1 MEYSAYYE
9 TKLYPVQDAV
19 LKTLKTLELPFY
31 LTGGTALSRGY
42 YNHRYSDDLDLFV
55 NNDKHFLQN
64 TENAINKL
72 KKSEF
77 YVETEAMSNSHVR
90 IKINSGIDGLNKK
103 GLKIDFVNDI
113 PVHFG
118 VLKKTPVYYQ
128 TDSIRNILSN
138 KYTALYRISPKDIV
152 DICEIA
158 KHTQFCWKD
167 IINEAEQK
175 ESGIDLKEVS
185 EIFKMYDENT
195 LSKIHW
201 IKAPDYNLL
210 NLQINQI
217 AYDMITMSNNSL
229 FNKQEKINMIEN
241 KLVNLNK
248 EQKDTIIQTTEYSA
262 KKMSSGN
269 YPDNNNDNNNKK
281 HK

>member
-19 LKTLKTLELPFY
+19 LKTLETLELPFY

-103 GLKIDFVNDI
+103 GLKIDLSSYRNAI
-113 PVHFG
+113 IAAN
-118 VLKKTPVYYQ
+118 KK
-128 TDSIRNILSN
+128 R
-138 KYTALYRISPKDIV
+138 
-152 DICEIA
+152 
-158 KHTQFCWKD
+158 
-167 IINEAEQK
+167 
-175 ESGIDLKEVS
+175 G
-185 EIFKMYDENT
+185 
-195 LSKIHW
+195 
-201 IKAPDYNLL
+201 
-210 NLQINQI
+210 
-217 AYDMITMSNNSL
+217 
-229 FNKQEKINMIEN
+229 
-241 KLVNLNK
+241 
-248 EQKDTIIQTTEYSA
+248 EYASA
-262 KKMSSGN
+262 KEEIEQMQKLGIQG
-269 YPDNNNDNNNKK
+269 
-281 HK
+281 